1 MAQSKIETLTE
12 KRNQIDAQIQAL
24 KAQEVAQKRK
34 DDTRKKILIGG
45 VVLKMLKAKD
55 LKQEWLDGILNKH
68 LDSERDRAL
77 FGLAPQKEGASRPK
91 PAASSTPSQEH

>member
-12 KRNQIDAQIQAL
+12 KRRQIDAQIQAL
-24 KAQEVAQKRK
+24 KTQEQAQKRK

-55 LKQEWLDGILNKH
+55 LKQEWLDGVLNKH

-77 FGLAPQKEGASRPK
+77 FGLAPQKESASRPK